1 MTKADLTKD
10 PKQVSAMF
18 DSVAESYDRTNDLL
32 SFGQARFWRSRVKK
46 AINPR
51 PGERILDL
59 AAGTGTSSMALRS
72 PGVSVVAADFSRGM
86 IEAGKKRY
94 PELEF
99 EFADAMSL
107 PFQDQSFDVVT
118 ISFGLRNVQ
127 DYKVAL
133 KEMFRVLK
141 PGGRL
146 VICEFSHVSGLLGV
160 FYRLYLTRVLPTFS
174 ALASKTPEAYSYLS
188 ESINAWPKQEALR
201 EDIESA
207 GFTQAAFKNLTFGVV
222 ALHSASRP

>member
-18 DSVAESYDRTNDLL
+18 DSVAKSYDRTNDLL
-32 SFGQARFWRSRVKK
+32 SFGQARLWRSQVKR
-46 AINPR
+46 AISPR
-51 PGERILDL
+51 SGERILDL
-59 AAGTGTSSMALRS
+59 AAGTGTSSMALRA
-72 PGVSVVAADFSRGM
+72 PGVSVVAADVSRGM
-86 IEAGKKRY
+86 IEEGKKRY

-107 PFQDQSFDVVT
+107 PFQDRSFDVVT

-127 DYKVAL
+127 DHRVAL
-133 KEMFRVLK
+133 KEMLRVLK

-146 VICEFSHVSGLLGV
+146 VICEFSHVKGFLGSLYR
-160 FYRLYLTRVLPTFS
+160 FYLNRILPALS

-188 ESINAWPKQEALR
+188 ESINAWPNQENLKN
-201 EDIESA
+201 DIEAA
-207 GFTQAAFKNLTFGVV
+207 GFKDAKYKNLTFGVV
-222 ALHSASRP
+222 ALHLASRP

>member
-1 MTKADLTKD
+1 
-10 PKQVSAMF
+10 
-18 DSVAESYDRTNDLL
+18 
-32 SFGQARFWRSRVKK
+32 
-46 AINPR
+46 
-51 PGERILDL
+51 
-59 AAGTGTSSMALRS
+59 MALRG

-86 IEAGKKRY
+86 IEEGKKRY

-99 EFADAMSL
+99 EFADAMAL

-146 VICEFSHVSGLLGV
+146 VICEFSHVSGVLGF
-160 FYRLYLTRVLPTFS
+160 FYRLYLNRVLPTLS
-174 ALASKTPEAYSYLS
+174 SLASKTPEAYSYLS
-188 ESINAWPKQEALR
+188 ESINAWPKQETLR
-201 EDIESA
+201 QDIESA
-207 GFTQAAFKNLTFGVV
+207 GFTRAVYKNLTFGVV

>member
-59 AAGTGTSSMALRS
+59 AAGTGTSSMALRG

-86 IEAGKKRY
+86 IEEGKKRY

-99 EFADAMSL
+99 EFADAMAL

-146 VICEFSHVSGLLGV
+146 VICEFSHVSGVLGF
-160 FYRLYLTRVLPTFS
+160 FYRLYL
-174 ALASKTPEAYSYLS
+174 
-188 ESINAWPKQEALR
+188 
-201 EDIESA
+201 
-207 GFTQAAFKNLTFGVV
+207 
-222 ALHSASRP
+222 